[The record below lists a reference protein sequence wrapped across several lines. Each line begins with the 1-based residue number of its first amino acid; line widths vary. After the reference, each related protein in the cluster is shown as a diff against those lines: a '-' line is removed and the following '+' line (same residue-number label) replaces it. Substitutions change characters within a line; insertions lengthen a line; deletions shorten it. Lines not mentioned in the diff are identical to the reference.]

1 MFQLFFNRIIIDH
14 YNKKRR
20 ICCYRIKGHTTS
32 MSLNSIL
39 LHQKVEGI
47 THDQNAKGC
56 NITKATDVNRQI
68 ILVRENHKT
77 IHLRL
82 MPLDLPE

>member
-20 ICCYRIKGHTTS
+20 FCCYRI
-32 MSLNSIL
+32 NSIL